1 MTRRNIKLAYGR
13 NGLHLNVPDDALI
26 VEPKFIPGL
35 ADEATEL
42 RTALRRPIDSPAIN
56 ELVTAGQKVVIVHTD
71 ITRATPNDRI
81 LPVLIEELES
91 AGIMA
96 ADITLLN
103 ALGTH
108 RKQTDQ
114 ELRQMLGPRVVDNY
128 CCLQHDA
135 FDDNHLVKL
144 GTTRLGHPVRIN
156 KTFFEADVK
165 ILTGF
170 IEPHFFAGFSAGPK
184 GVLPSIAGFESVLT
198 NHGADMI
205 AHADAVWGVTKGNPI
220 WEEMLEAARMADPTF
235 ILNVSLNRDRKIIG
249 IFAGSMEAAHAKG
262 CHFVK
267 DVSMA
272 PVDEPFDVVIATN
285 AGYPLDQNL
294 YQSVKGMSA
303 AARVVRKGGMIIIAA
318 ECSDGIPDHGSYA
331 QLLHESDSPA
341 HLLKRVETPGF
352 SCQDQWQVQIQA
364 RIQQHADVYVFAD
377 GLTDQQIRDALLT
390 PTRDIEKTLAD
401 LSTAASRPPSVCVL
415 PEGPVTIPY
424 LT

>member
-1 MTRRNIKLAYGR
+1 MTERNVKLAYGR
-13 NGLHLNVPDDALI
+13 NGLHVSVPDSALI
-26 VEPKFIPGL
+26 VEPTFVAGL
-35 ADEATEL
+35 ADEAASL
-42 RTALRRPIDSPAIN
+42 RSALRRPIDSPPIN
-56 ELVTAGQKVVIVHTD
+56 QLVNAGQKVVIVHTD

-81 LPVLIEELES
+81 LPILIEELEA
-91 AGIMA
+91 AGIAA

-114 ELRQMLGPRVVDNY
+114 ELRQMLGAYIVDKY
-128 CCLQHDA
+128 RCLQHDA
-135 FDDNHLVKL
+135 FDEDNLVKL

-184 GVLPSIAGFESVLT
+184 GILPSIAGFESVLT

-220 WEEMLEAARMADPTF
+220 WEEMLEAAKMANPTF
-235 ILNVSLNRDRKIIG
+235 VLNVSLNRDRQIIG
-249 IFAGSMEAAHAKG
+249 IFAGNMEAAHTKG
-262 CHFVK
+262 CQFVK
-267 DVSMA
+267 EVSMV
-272 PVDEPFDVVIATN
+272 PVAEPFDVVIATN

-294 YQSVKGMSA
+294 YQTVKGMSA
-303 AARVVRKGGMIIIAA
+303 AARVAREGGAIIIAA

-331 QLLHESDSPA
+331 KLLHESDSPVE
-341 HLLKRVETPGF
+341 LLKRVETTGF

-364 RIQQHADVYVFAD
+364 RIQQHAEVFVYAD
-377 GLTDQQIRDALLT
+377 GLTDQQISDALLT

-401 LSTAASRPPSVCVL
+401 LSTVAGRPLSVCVL

-424 LT
+424 LA